1 MKGTILNIQKL
12 DNFLEFFV
20 FAIEFE
26 DGAKGKIYKKKD
38 EAGVEIG
45 EEIEYTMNEKGSIKV
60 VTDWKSSQPRATN
73 GSSETM
79 SKDEWAEKD
88 RIKNLSI
95 CKQVALKCAVK
106 FVAGYINYETH
117 FSPEDTLKITEQFR
131 HYLVSEDNEILSSL
145 EFMNLAK
152 DRNEKTILANSD
164 VPDHKPF

>member
-12 DNFLEFFV
+12 ESFMEFYV

-26 DGAKGKIYKKKD
+26 DGTKGKIYKKKD
-38 EAGVEIG
+38 AAGVEIG

-60 VTDWKSSQPRATN
+60 VTDWKGSQNNATES
-73 GSSETM
+73 GEAM

-88 RIKNLSI
+88 RITSLSI

-131 HYLVSEDNEILSSL
+131 HYLVSEDNEILSSTA
-145 EFMNLAK
+145 FDDLAK